1 MATLTPGNAA
11 TTAVDMR
18 LFFHWA
24 DGVINDGEDGF
35 NFVEFTEIGTKII
48 MMPDDND
55 QLVVEYS
62 GGSGMSI
69 YGAQPYTGSF
79 TTIVV
84 KLGSATVGTLT
95 GISRADNF
103 PEVITAN
110 AWRALDGNDILGGS
124 NLGDWLTGGFGGNDV
139 YTGNGGNDTFEASTR
154 SVAPT
159 HTFVGSAD
167 STDTIFVRG
176 NLFDADAKTLDLRSS
191 GLASIEAFV
200 VAAGLTVQ
208 VGSAQFSAG
217 GISLSELTG
226 GGTFEIF
233 LAAASFSLA
242 GFTPDGTT
250 VRINGTLLKETIR
263 GSEGRDFLF
272 GLQHKDTLDGRAG
285 NDEITGGLD
294 RDVLRGGKGQDDF
307 NFTTLKDTG
316 RTTAKRDVILDF
328 THLQDDIDLSAIDA
342 NGAAPGDKAFRFLAK
357 AGAAFTGVKGQLHWY
372 LENKP
377 GTANDRTVI
386 EGDINGDKQADFH
399 IALTGLKTLTID
411 DIVI

>member
-154 SVAPT
+154 SAAPT

-191 GLASIEAFV
+191 GLASIDAFA
-200 VAAGLTVQ
+200 VAVDLTVQ
-208 VGSAQFSAG
+208 VRSGQFGAD
-217 GISLSELTG
+217 GISLSQLTG
-226 GGTFEIF
+226 TGTFEVF
-233 LAAASFSLA
+233 LDAASFSLA
-242 GFTPDGTT
+242 GLKQSGAI
-250 VRINGTLLKETIR
+250 VRINGTELANTIR

-316 RTTAKRDVILDF
+316 RTTAKRDVIVDF
-328 THLQDDIDLSAIDA
+328 AHLQDDIDLSAIDA
-342 NGAAPGDKAFRFLAK
+342 NGPARGDRAFKFLAK

-372 LENKP
+372 KIDKP
-377 GTANDRTVI
+377 GVVNDWTIV
-386 EGDINGDKQADFH
+386 EGDLNGDRKADFQ
-399 IALTGLKTLTID
+399 IELTGLKVLSAADFIL
-411 DIVI
+411 